1 MTGSSSPEETAGGQ
15 VGGVAAPKRSLW
27 PLWAMIAV
35 FAAPIVATWFYF
47 FFPEYLPESRSN
59 RGEILQ
65 PAVAVPE
72 GLGLTTPDGE
82 PFELASLGGA
92 WTLVYLVAGACD
104 QACIDHLTQVR
115 QIRLGLGEGRK
126 LVERLLL
133 IGDPSA
139 PVDQA
144 LMEGAF
150 EGMRVAQT
158 DGGGLTA
165 LLAALGSGPE
175 GLGRVY
181 LLDPQGRLAM
191 RYAADAP
198 PQDTL
203 KDLERLLKG
212 SKNWIKGANYGHN

>member
-1 MTGSSSPEETAGGQ
+1 MTRPATPGDT
-15 VGGVAAPKRSLW
+15 VGGAVGRRRSLW

-35 FAAPIVATWFYF
+35 FAAPILAAWFYF
-47 FFPEYLPESRSN
+47 LFPEYLPETRSN
-59 RGEILQ
+59 RGEVLK
-65 PAVAVPE
+65 PAVTLPE
-72 GLGLTTPDGE
+72 GLDLSTMDGE
-82 PFELASLGGA
+82 PFDPASIEGA
-92 WTLVYLVAGACD
+92 WTLVYLAAGSCD
-104 QACIDHLTQVR
+104 QACIDHLMQIR

-133 IGDPSA
+133 IGDPNG
-139 PVDQA
+139 PVEQA
-144 LMEGAF
+144 LIDEAF
-150 EGMRVAQT
+150 AGMGVAHM
-158 DGGGLTA
+158 DAGGLAA
-165 LLAALGSGPE
+165 LLGALGSGPE

-198 PQDTL
+198 PKDIL